1 MFQQTHARYLLPIHW
16 GTFKLSNEPM
26 EQPMQRLIAAA
37 GPEQNR
43 IVLREIG
50 GTWTLPISATAH
62 DSAAASSAPDAR

>member
-26 EQPMQRLIAAA
+26 DEPLRRLIAAA
-37 GPEQNR
+37 GADQNR

-50 GTWTLPISATAH
+50 GTWTLPQSAASH
-62 DSAAASSAPDAR
+62 DTAAASAPAAR